1 MTAIRF
7 GLRLGRWGIV
17 GFSLAAFFLT
27 LIQSVGFFQIAGHTA
42 AERAAFGA
50 TIAALQAQFVAL
62 FAPAILPETVAGY
75 VWFRGYNPL
84 SILFAVWALAS
95 ATGFA
100 RGDEERGVV
109 DASLAAGISRMWLV
123 ASRTIAFAAGVVVA
137 TLAASIGF
145 WLGVTSG
152 NESIAMGG
160 VVEAA
165 ALLGALTLACYAL
178 SLLVAQLVSPRVA
191 VASAGAVLL
200 ALFLLNSFS
209 RTFSELS
216 TLRWLSPFRYWDL
229 SQPLPRGGYFSY
241 GGLAVLVGI
250 AVAGSI
256 ASAVAFQRRDVGG
269 ALVTLPA
276 RPHTPSPEPST
287 APWWRTPVIRG
298 LFERRVGILAW
309 AAGMGAIAV
318 IFVALTRTI
327 VQALQGIRA
336 LLPYLGIFGHRQ
348 LIPAVLGY
356 TWFDVAQL
364 LFAALAI
371 SYVARWAA
379 EDTDG
384 RLEMF
389 LSSPISRAG
398 VVLERMAVLTAAAVF
413 VSAVSGVVL
422 FYAARQQGIALEV
435 SSLVPA
441 SLMLVPFALV
451 FAGAGSLL
459 ASWNP
464 RAAVALL
471 GAFAFASYLDNQL
484 GPIFKLPV
492 WLQDLSVFKL
502 FGTPLLT
509 GLDARNVTLMLL
521 LALAGL
527 GSSILLMQ
535 RRDVGA

>member
-1 MTAIRF
+1 MTAVRF

-27 LIQSVGFFQIAGHTA
+27 LIQSVGFLQIAGHTA

-50 TIAALQAQFVAL
+50 AIAALQAQFVAL

-95 ATGFA
+95 ATGFS

-109 DASLAAGISRMWLV
+109 DASLAAGTPRLWLIG
-123 ASRTIAFAAGVVVA
+123 SRTIAFAIGVAVA
-137 TLAASIGF
+137 ALAAAAGF
-145 WLGVTSG
+145 WLGVSSG
-152 NESIAMGG
+152 SESIEVGG
-160 VVEAA
+160 VAEAT
-165 ALLGALTLACYAL
+165 ALLAALTLACYAL
-178 SLLVAQLVSPRVA
+178 SLLVAQLVSARAA

-209 RTFSELS
+209 RVFSELS

-229 SQPLPRGGYFSY
+229 SQPLPRGGYFSL
-241 GGLAVLVGI
+241 GGFAVLMGV
-250 AVAGSI
+250 AVAGAV
-256 ASAVAFQRRDVGG
+256 ASAVAFERRDVGG

-276 RPHTPSPEPST
+276 RPHRPSAEPST
-287 APWWRTPVIRG
+287 APWWRIPVIRG
-298 LFERRVGILAW
+298 LFERRLGILAW
-309 AAGMGAIAV
+309 AAGTAAIAAL
-318 IFVALTRTI
+318 FVALTRTI
-327 VQALQGIRA
+327 VQALLGIKA

-348 LIPAVLGY
+348 LVPAVLGY

-364 LFAALAI
+364 LFAAFAI
-371 SYVARWAA
+371 SYVSRWSA

-398 VVLERMAVLTAAAVF
+398 VVLERMAVLATAAVI

-422 FYAARQQGIALEV
+422 FYAAQRQGIAIDV

-451 FAGAGSLL
+451 FAGVGSLL

-471 GAFAFASYLDNQL
+471 GAFAFASYLDNEL
-484 GPIFKLPV
+484 GAVFKLPL